1 MINYWWVTRP
11 KRKLD
16 SVPEVLS
23 TIASAA
29 MGVAWQGERA
39 TQLDVEKA
47 LEEAGLK
54 RVGERRDRTAGG
66 ARTYVAWLSSLGLLF
81 RTGKTRSIQLTLA
94 GEDLLRGVSP
104 VRVLTAQIFRYQFPS
119 PFSLSR
125 SVCVSPRFRIR
136 PFRFLFRLL
145 IDPRIASLSQQEI
158 GFVIATEAET
168 ESNECYERVVR
179 RILDY
184 RDRGSAVLTPAFRE
198 RFATSKTSA
207 GANPEANLLDIANTI
222 MNWAEYTQ
230 LARRNE
236 SKKLAVLPD
245 HLEDVKRILSMEP
258 AFIERPDEEEV
269 FQRKFGL
276 GADHSKDTR
285 NLVGTASVT
294 ASMVAESKIRTA
306 FIAEACKTPISKI
319 SKELVHRIAEITGIV
334 PEAVETALNRLFP
347 HGALSGFMHAY
358 HEMAFAGREEATDFE
373 VATTNLFREVFGF
386 GAKHVGPKGLT
397 PDVLLASPDG
407 TYQAIVD
414 NKAYREYGLS
424 NDHWNRMVTNY
435 IGGFTKYASGKPPLA
450 FFTYVAGGF
459 ASTVDAKIKSIH
471 GTSGVPGS
479 AMPVANLIRMIESHE
494 ESPYSPDQ
502 IRNIFSCDRIVTL
515 DDL

>member
-1 MINYWWVTRP
+1 
-11 KRKLD
+11 
-16 SVPEVLS
+16 
-23 TIASAA
+23 
-29 MGVAWQGERA
+29 MGVAWQGERS
-39 TQLDVEKA
+39 TQLDVEEA
-47 LEEAGLK
+47 LERAGLK
-54 RVGERRDRTAGG
+54 RVGERRDQTAGG
-66 ARTYVAWLSSLGLLF
+66 ARTYVAWLSSLGLIF
-81 RTGKTRSIQLTLA
+81 RTGGARSIQLTLA

-145 IDPRIASLSQQEI
+145 LDPRIEALSQAEI
-158 GFVIATEAET
+158 GFIVATEAET

-184 RDRGSAVLTPAFRE
+184 RDRGPKALPGDFRE

-222 MNWAEYTQ
+222 INWAEYTQ

-236 SKKLAVLPD
+236 TKKLAILPD
-245 HLEDVKRILSMEP
+245 HREDATRILAMEP

-285 NLVGTASVT
+285 NLTGTPTVT
-294 ASMVAESKIRTA
+294 AGMVAESKIRTA
-306 FIAEACKTPISKI
+306 FIAEACKAPIVGL
-319 SKELVHRIAEITGIV
+319 SKELVGKIAETTGIV
-334 PEAVETALNRLFP
+334 PEAVEAALNRMFP
-347 HGALSGFMHAY
+347 HGALSGFMHSY
-358 HEMAFAGREEATDFE
+358 HEMAFAGREEATEFE
-373 VATTNLFREVFGF
+373 IATANLFRDVFGF
-386 GAKHVGPKGLT
+386 GAKHVGPQGRT
-397 PDVLLASPDG
+397 PDVLLSSPDG

-414 NKAYREYGLS
+414 NKAYREYGIS

-435 IGGFTKYASGKPPLA
+435 IGGFTRYANGTPPLA

-459 ASTVDAKIKSIH
+459 APNVDAKIKSIH
-471 GTSGVPGS
+471 GSSGVPGS

-494 ESPYSPDQ
+494 DSPYSPDQ